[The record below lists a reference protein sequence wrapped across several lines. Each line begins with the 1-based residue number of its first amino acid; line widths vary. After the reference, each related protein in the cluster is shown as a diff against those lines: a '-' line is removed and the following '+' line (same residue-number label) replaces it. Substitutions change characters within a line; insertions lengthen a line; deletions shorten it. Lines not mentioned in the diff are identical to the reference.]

1 MQRPISLLNLNYQIY
16 PTVLKNRM
24 QKTSVTTISEKQS
37 AAIKNKAILHT
48 RSVIFDVVDVSNKLL
63 LSSLC
68 NILKTFGRVNCDFA
82 FSVLQKLDMEKN
94 SFV

>member
-1 MQRPISLLNLNYQIY
+1 
-16 PTVLKNRM
+16 M

-48 RSVIFDVVDVSNKLL
+48 LSIIFDVVDFSNKLL
-63 LSSLC
+63 SSVC
-68 NILKTFGRVNCDFA
+68 NILKAFGRVDCDFV

>member
-1 MQRPISLLNLNYQIY
+1 
-16 PTVLKNRM
+16 M
-24 QKTSVTTISEKQS
+24 QKSSVTTVSEKQS

-48 RSVIFDVVDVSNKLL
+48 LSVIFDVIDVPNKLL

-68 NILKTFGRVNCDFA
+68 NILEAFGRVDCDFA
-82 FSVLQKLDMEKN
+82 FSVLQKLVMEKN